1 MIDFIYIYCYS
12 KKLIKMNFNHNHND
26 NKSNNGNSN
35 GNSNGSTNNNGIEDS
50 TPSSPKMKWKKRH
63 SRGRTAQHN
72 NTAKSTIATH
82 NLANPANGNSNS
94 DSDSSAKMHSGDMH
108 GTDNNYPNANA
119 NTNAN
124 ANSNSN
130 SNNGNNKKPFPMNIE
145 ALNSCIN
152 LPAGWEA
159 QIKFANEQRQRLDQ
173 LQQRLNSAK
182 IDPNAAMAAA
192 AVMNAQHLGTNVNVH
207 VNVNAPPFPPHQNAS
222 ANANVTNANAN
233 ANANA
238 TNTSGSSKGKRKH
251 KIYGPVPPPNSV
263 NISMEDTHFPP
274 SLMDAF
280 HDMDVLSMLQA
291 EVMNHCKFPTNDNDN
306 QESNDESSASASAS
320 ASANGNGS
328 ANGHVK
334 VEIIGGNSSSSNDDG
349 KSIQSNAR
357 DFFLNI
363 AAQQA
368 YANQYGLLKPKGQ
381 SGGGPAYFTS
391 TAPTGRNATSM
402 NLNNNISN
410 SNNSNST
417 STSDQGSAKGRKR
430 SANASSPSFSNENTN
445 VNANVNIN
453 ANSTS
458 SEGNGSTNAN
468 AIDAPGNDAEMKAL
482 MNMFFEIMGMSYD
495 TNGNQRNGGP
505 ESVFAA
511 MDAKR
516 AAGGGNVGVG
526 VGVAAVPGAGPSGPD
541 LQAATAFVKEN
552 FARMKMSGFPT
563 PGTSQTSG
571 GNNANA
577 NSNINSNS
585 NSTAN
590 ASGNSKAN
598 STSKGNRKKTNSSN
612 SNVNMGNIPDMTG
625 NIKTCHVKTNQNGI
639 PTGGTITFQTSMASA
654 PSLPPNQFFSMM
666 VRGGADAM
674 SSFKM
679 CKAPPGVANLA
690 QNLIPPPPIVWP
702 TGATSAATAATAAM
716 ATSNCAA
723 PWESPYDDVEGSGNE
738 DGSGDLE
745 DDDTDCSIPDL
756 MPMNDPSPASTF
768 SENWNEIR
776 KLVKSPADSSNDDD
790 DDRDRNVPDEPDL
803 STIAAA
809 QLLREEEEA
818 ALARDEDDEKAKR
831 AAKKREKKQRK
842 KEKERREAA
851 IKAADASIKKRE
863 KSIISWQSRMV
874 TAFTGGEVKKVD
886 ALITENPF
894 KEGKKL
900 QLDPDIIE
908 YLDEKVPSHSDEVN
922 DSMEWLLNS
931 CVVKNTI
938 AGKGKA
944 WLEARTKLCKF
955 IADMAYPVIFEQKG
969 DTKSALHRACFTG
982 DFTFVKMVIGHE
994 NSPKDCL
1001 DRPCEELG
1009 WNTLHYASVGGQSD
1023 VVELLLQSGC
1033 GVGSCTN
1040 PTLTCCAE

>member
-1 MIDFIYIYCYS
+1 M
-12 KKLIKMNFNHNHND
+12 
-26 NKSNNGNSN
+26 
-35 GNSNGSTNNNGIEDS
+35 
-50 TPSSPKMKWKKRH
+50 
-63 SRGRTAQHN
+63 
-72 NTAKSTIATH
+72 
-82 NLANPANGNSNS
+82 
-94 DSDSSAKMHSGDMH
+94 
-108 GTDNNYPNANA
+108 
-119 NTNAN
+119 
-124 ANSNSN
+124 
-130 SNNGNNKKPFPMNIE
+130 
-145 ALNSCIN
+145 
-152 LPAGWEA
+152 
-159 QIKFANEQRQRLDQ
+159 
-173 LQQRLNSAK
+173 
-182 IDPNAAMAAA
+182 
-192 AVMNAQHLGTNVNVH
+192 
-207 VNVNAPPFPPHQNAS
+207 
-222 ANANVTNANAN
+222 
-233 ANANA
+233 
-238 TNTSGSSKGKRKH
+238 
-251 KIYGPVPPPNSV
+251 
-263 NISMEDTHFPP
+263 
-274 SLMDAF
+274 
-280 HDMDVLSMLQA
+280 
-291 EVMNHCKFPTNDNDN
+291 
-306 QESNDESSASASAS
+306 
-320 ASANGNGS
+320 
-328 ANGHVK
+328 
-334 VEIIGGNSSSSNDDG
+334 
-349 KSIQSNAR
+349 
-357 DFFLNI
+357 
-363 AAQQA
+363 
-368 YANQYGLLKPKGQ
+368 
-381 SGGGPAYFTS
+381 
-391 TAPTGRNATSM
+391 
-402 NLNNNISN
+402 
-410 SNNSNST
+410 
-417 STSDQGSAKGRKR
+417 
-430 SANASSPSFSNENTN
+430 
-445 VNANVNIN
+445 N

-458 SEGNGSTNAN
+458 SQGNGSTNAN
-468 AIDAPGNDAEMKAL
+468 ATDAPGNDAEMKAL

-495 TNGNQRNGGP
+495 PNGNQRNGGP

-516 AAGGGNVGVG
+516 AAGGGSVGVG

-577 NSNINSNS
+577 N
-585 NSTAN
+585 AN
-590 ASGNSKAN
+590 ASGNSSSNSKAN
-598 STSKGNRKKTNSSN
+598 STSKGSRKKASSSS

-625 NIKTCHVKTNQNGI
+625 NIKTCHVKTNKNGI
-639 PTGGTITFQTSMASA
+639 PTGGTITFQTSMGSA

-702 TGATSAATAATAAM
+702 PGPSSAAAAATAAM
-716 ATSNCAA
+716 ASSNCAA

-790 DDRDRNVPDEPDL
+790 DDRDMNVPDEPDL

-886 ALITENPF
+886 ALISENPF
-894 KEGKKL
+894 KEGKRL
-900 QLDPDIIE
+900 QLDPDILE

-922 DSMEWLLNS
+922 ESMEWLLNS

-969 DTKSALHRACFTG
+969 ETKSALHRACLTG

-1033 GVGSCTN
+1033 GVGSSTN
-1040 PTLTCCAE
+1040 PTLTCRAE

>member
-1 MIDFIYIYCYS
+1 
-12 KKLIKMNFNHNHND
+12 MNFNHNND
-26 NKSNNGNSN
+26 KKSNSNSN
-35 GNSNGSTNNNGIEDS
+35 NNNNGSDDP
-50 TPSSPKMKWKKRH
+50 PSSPKMKWKKRH

-82 NLANPANGNSNS
+82 NLANTGNGNSNS
-94 DSDSSAKMHSGDMH
+94 DSDSSAKMHSADMH
-108 GTDNNYPNANA
+108 GTGTDTDTDTGTDNFISGNINV
-119 NTNAN
+119 
-124 ANSNSN
+124 N
-130 SNNGNNKKPFPMNIE
+130 SNNVKKPFPMNIE

-159 QIKFANEQRQRLDQ
+159 QIKFANEQRQRLDK

-182 IDPNAAMAAA
+182 TDPNAAMAAA
-192 AVMNAQHLGTNVNVH
+192 AAINAQHIGTNV
-207 VNVNAPPFPPHQNAS
+207 PDFPPH
-222 ANANVTNANAN
+222 ANANENST

-238 TNTSGSSKGKRKH
+238 TNTSAASGSGAGSSKGKRKH

-291 EVMNHCKFPTNDNDN
+291 EVMNHCKFPTNNN
-306 QESNDESSASASAS
+306 QENDASGAS
-320 ASANGNGS
+320 ASAN
-328 ANGHVK
+328 ANANVDNT
-334 VEIIGGNSSSSNDDG
+334 GGNSSNNDDG
-349 KSIQSNAR
+349 KNMQPNAR
-357 DFFLNI
+357 DIFLNI

-368 YANQYGLLKPKGQ
+368 YANQYGHLKPKGQ
-381 SGGGPAYFTS
+381 SQSGGPAYFTS
-391 TAPTGRNATSM
+391 TAPTSRNATSM
-402 NLNNNISN
+402 NLNSN
-410 SNNSNST
+410 VNSDINDNSSSSNN
-417 STSDQGSAKGRKR
+417 DQGSAKGRKR
-430 SANASSPSFSNENTN
+430 SANASSPTFTSNDNSNTN
-445 VNANVNIN
+445 VN
-453 ANSTS
+453 STS
-458 SEGNGSTNAN
+458 SQGSGNANAN

-495 TNGNQRNGGP
+495 PNGNQKNGGP

-516 AAGGGNVGVG
+516 AAGGGVGVG
-526 VGVAAVPGAGPSGPD
+526 VGVAAGPGAGPSGPD

-563 PGTSQTSG
+563 PGTSQTSS
-571 GNNANA
+571 NANA
-577 NSNINSNS
+577 TSNSNS
-585 NSTAN
+585 NSSAN
-590 ASGNSKAN
+590 ASVNSSSNSKAN
-598 STSKGNRKKTNSSN
+598 PTSKGNRKKASSSSSS
-612 SNVNMGNIPDMTG
+612 SNVNMGNVPDMTG
-625 NIKTCHVKTNQNGI
+625 NIKTCHVKTNKNGI
-639 PTGGTITFQTSMASA
+639 PTGGTITFQTSMGSA
-654 PSLPPNQFFSMM
+654 PPLPPNQFFSMM

-690 QNLIPPPPIVWP
+690 QNLIPPPPVVWP
-702 TGATSAATAATAAM
+702 PGAASAAAAAAAAM
-716 ATSNCAA
+716 ASSNCAA
-723 PWESPYDDVEGSGNE
+723 PWESPYDDVEGCENE
-738 DGSGDLE
+738 DGSGDLD

-756 MPMNDPSPASTF
+756 MPMNDPSPTSTF
-768 SENWNEIR
+768 SDNWNEIR
-776 KLVKSPADSSNDDD
+776 KLGKLSADSSNDDD
-790 DDRDRNVPDEPDL
+790 RDRNVTDEPDL

-818 ALARDEDDEKAKR
+818 ALARDEDEEKAKR
-831 AAKKREKKQRK
+831 ASKKREKKQRK
-842 KEKERREAA
+842 KEKARREAA

-886 ALITENPF
+886 ALISENPF
-894 KEGKKL
+894 KEGKRL

-922 DSMEWLLNS
+922 ESMEWLLNS

-944 WLEARTKLCKF
+944 WLEARNKLCKF
-955 IADMAYPVIFEQKG
+955 IADMAYPVIFEPKG
-969 DTKSALHRACFTG
+969 ETKSALHRACFTG

-1001 DRPCEELG
+1001 DHPCEELG

-1023 VVELLLQSGC
+1023 VVELLLQRGC

-1040 PTLTCCAE
+1040 PTLTCRAE